1 MATGVQDIV
10 TAVEQMSVRELSELV
25 KAIEDKF
32 GVKAAAG
39 GVMMMPGMMPGAA
52 AAGGG
57 AAAAAKTTFK
67 VVMKNAGQ
75 AKVGIIKL
83 VKDITGKGLK
93 ESKDLVDKLPAVL
106 KEGLAEE
113 EANKI
118 KEQLTSQGAEIEI
131 Q

>member
-10 TAVEQMSVRELSELV
+10 TAVEQMSVKELSELV

-32 GVKAAAG
+32 GVKAASG

-52 AAGGG
+52 GAAGAG
-57 AAAAAKTTFK
+57 AAAAKTTFK
-67 VVMKNAGQ
+67 VVIKNAGQ

-93 ESKDLVDKLPAVL
+93 ESKDLVDKLPAVV
-106 KEGLAEE
+106 KDGISEE

>member
-1 MATGVQDIV
+1 MATGVQEIV
-10 TAVEQMSVRELSELV
+10 TAVEQMSVKELSELV

-32 GVKAAAG
+32 GVKAASG
-39 GVMMMPGMMPGAA
+39 GMMMMPGMMPGAA
-52 AAGGG
+52 GAAGAG
-57 AAAAAKTTFK
+57 AAAAKTTFK

-106 KEGLAEE
+106 KEGISEE

>member
-1 MATGVQDIV
+1 MATSVQDIV
-10 TAVEQMSVRELSELV
+10 TAVEAMSVKDLSELV

-32 GVKAAAG
+32 GVKAASG
-39 GVMMMPGMMPGAA
+39 GVMMMPGAMPGAA
-52 AAGGG
+52 PAAGGG
-57 AAAAAKTTFK
+57 AAKSSFK
-67 VVMKNAGQ
+67 VVMKNAGPQ
-75 AKVGIIKL
+75 KVGIIKV

-106 KEGLAEE
+106 KEGISEE

>member
-10 TAVEQMSVRELSELV
+10 TAVEQMSVKELSELV

-32 GVKAAAG
+32 GVKAASG
-39 GVMMMPGMMPGAA
+39 GVMMMPGAMPTAGG
-52 AAGGG
+52 AAGG
-57 AAAAAKTTFK
+57 AAAAKTTFK

-75 AKVGIIKL
+75 QKVGIIKI

-106 KEGLAEE
+106 KDGISEE

>member
-10 TAVEQMSVRELSELV
+10 TAVEQMSVKELSELV

-32 GVKAAAG
+32 GVKAASG

-52 AAGGG
+52 AGAAGGG
-57 AAAAAKTTFK
+57 AAAKTTFK

-106 KEGLAEE
+106 KEGIPEE